1 MARIE
6 NFGDKSHT
14 LTNEERAKG
23 GRTTQQK
30 LRERKTFKEELTAL
44 LSIDGN
50 NEKVS
55 LAVLRKALDG
65 DISAFNTIRDTIG
78 EKPVDKMG
86 VEVSGNV
93 IKVDIVDE

>member
-1 MARIE
+1 MANIE

-14 LTNEERAKG
+14 LTMEERAKG

-93 IKVDIVDE
+93 IKVDITDE